1 MGTLRAAARV
11 LAMTQTRTIGL
22 QGGAARVLAMTHPST
37 VAPGVAAFSTTR
49 HQLAGQAKIR
59 KTTSD
64 AKLAFWLTVAFL
76 LGSWIL
82 SRLNHLRKHY
92 YPYPCIMEE
101 HYEYTQRLKREAAAA
116 AAQQQWWRTKNF
128 TNVLFWSASME
139 KTPFVGSLQ
148 RQSIAKLMKDRNIDF
163 FSYPN
168 WDVTKLSF
176 ALQSFNEESGLIL
189 HIVAGFLVSS
199 YLAYV
204 NW

>member
-1 MGTLRAAARV
+1 MSFPNMGTLRAAARV

-22 QGGAARVLAMTHPST
+22 QGGAARVLAMTQPST

-128 TNVLFWSASME
+128 TNVLFWSASMG
-139 KTPFVGSLQ
+139 KKRRLSAVYSDSL
-148 RQSIAKLMKDRNIDF
+148 
-163 FSYPN
+163 
-168 WDVTKLSF
+168 
-176 ALQSFNEESGLIL
+176 
-189 HIVAGFLVSS
+189 
-199 YLAYV
+199 
-204 NW
+204 